1 MDEKVKTVKKTTTK
15 IKIKTEAAKGQP
27 QEERQE
33 TKSAE
38 VKEEFKVKGEEILK
52 KVKELIAEGNAR
64 RIIIKDEK
72 GKVLVEIPMTLGA
85 VGVVLAPVL
94 AAVGAL
100 AALMTNC
107 TIEVIRRG

>member
-1 MDEKVKTVKKTTTK
+1 MEETTKTVKKTVRKAKVK
-15 IKIKTEAAKGQP
+15 IEEVKEQP
-27 QEERQE
+27 Q
-33 TKSAE
+33 AE
-38 VKEEFKVKGEEILK
+38 KQNNKTPEMKEEFKVKGEEILK

-72 GKVLVEIPMTLGA
+72 GKVVMEIPMTLGA

-107 TIEVIRRG
+107 TIEVVRRD